1 MAAARAAPAREADTE
16 MPRHPGA
23 LLARRDGMDAKVR
36 WLDAR
41 DVRLRSMIGNGKDP
55 GTVLTSYF
63 MTCLI
68 SALGQQQYNN
78 FAVLNLNLQK
88 TTKFLNHNHLFQ
100 LNN

>member
-55 GTVLTSYF
+55 GTVLTSYSI
-63 MTCLI
+63 TCLI
-68 SALGQQQYNN
+68 DFGQKELY
-78 FAVLNLNLQK
+78 FFYLIC
-88 TTKFLNHNHLFQ
+88 
-100 LNN
+100 